1 MKQKAPFISSWH
13 IRTILSRKAILF
25 CAVIGPMLAMSSCQ
39 TLRTGSGYEQ
49 EWKYSLKKR
58 KSHISCRA
66 EEGRPAVIRSLPMR
80 VAAESFD
87 RLFLSLDELLGIP
100 YRAGGSAP
108 DGFDCSG
115 LVHYLYKQ
123 LFLMILPRTAEELAA
138 LGSVVA
144 ETMLRRGD
152 LVFFSIEGQRID
164 HVGIFLGSN
173 RFAHAANNG
182 VKIDNLLDTYYRRRY
197 AFSSRIITVD

>member
-1 MKQKAPFISSWH
+1 
-13 IRTILSRKAILF
+13 
-25 CAVIGPMLAMSSCQ
+25 MSSCQ
-39 TLRTGSGYEQ
+39 MLRRGSGYEQ

-66 EEGRPAVIRSLPMR
+66 EEGRPTVIRPLPMS
-80 VAAESFD
+80 VSGESFD
-87 RLFLSLDELLGIP
+87 RLFSSLDELLGTP

-115 LVHYLYKQ
+115 LVQYLYKQ
-123 LFLMILPRTAEELAA
+123 QFMMILPRTAEELAA
-138 LGSVVA
+138 LGSVVP

-182 VKIDNLLDTYYRRRY
+182 VRIDNLFDTYYRRRY

>member
-1 MKQKAPFISSWH
+1 MKQKAPFISLWH
-13 IRTILSRKAILF
+13 IRIILTRTAILL
-25 CAVIGPMLAMSSCQ
+25 CAVIGPALAMSSCQ
-39 TLRTGSGYEQ
+39 MVRTGSGHEQ

-66 EEGRPAVIRSLPMR
+66 EEAQPAVIRPLPMS
-80 VAAESFD
+80 VSGDSFD
-87 RLFLSLDELLGIP
+87 RLFSSLDELLGTP
-100 YRAGGSAP
+100 YRPGGSAP

-115 LVHYLYKQ
+115 LVQYLYKQ
-123 LFLMILPRTAEELAA
+123 QFLMILPRTAEELAA
-138 LGSVVA
+138 LGSLVP
-144 ETMLRRGD
+144 ERTQMRGD
-152 LVFFSIEGQRID
+152 LVFFSIDGQRID

-182 VKIDNLLDTYYRRRY
+182 VRIDNLLDAYYRHRY